1 VINVSAVFAGQS
13 VKIRKVA
20 ENIWL
25 VSLMDYDPR
34 FFDKDVVRVEPGT
47 NPFIPALR

>member
-25 VSLMDYDPR
+25 VSLMDYDPG